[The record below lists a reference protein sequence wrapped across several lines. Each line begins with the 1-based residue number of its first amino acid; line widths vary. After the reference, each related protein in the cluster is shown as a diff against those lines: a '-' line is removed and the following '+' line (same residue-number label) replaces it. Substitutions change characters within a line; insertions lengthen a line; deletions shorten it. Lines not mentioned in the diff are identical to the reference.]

1 MKPLD
6 IYIMEKESEK
16 VLAQG
21 HVTTM
26 SYDLEVKDD
35 TNINQEIKD
44 ILIDKGWNFT
54 IPEQKVIPYVG
65 KTRVVKDADTPYTTA
80 WKENVMP
87 TDAVNEFYTAILAY
101 NAKHALDNPMVL
113 GRGNASAVCDNVYD
127 AIKIC

>member
-21 HVTTM
+21 HVTTV

-113 GRGNASAVCDNVYD
+113 GRGNAFAVCDNVYD

>member
-6 IYIMEKESEK
+6 KYIMEKESEK
-16 VLAQG
+16 ALVKG

-26 SYDLEVKDD
+26 SYDLEVKDN

-44 ILIDKGWNFT
+44 YLIGKGWNFT

-87 TDAVNEFYTAILAY
+87 TDAVNEFYAAILAY
-101 NAKHALDNPMVL
+101 NAKHALDKPVVL
-113 GRGNASAVCDNVYD
+113 GRGNAFAVCDNVYD